1 MNKKSAIARLLSD
14 FINADSIIDA
24 GEIDALN
31 RLYRKYNI
39 DEQDR
44 KNAQTVQFSDAVTE
58 LMQMTFEQRRELID
72 SLKEMA
78 LSDGKCVPQEAMLLM
93 AVDYCLGVERPVK
106 MDAMVLSAES
116 LGVLFDRTK
125 VIYVESQYND
135 ALNEEIKQNLRYIE
149 SELKVIGID
158 FVYMP
163 SV

>member
-58 LMQMTFEQRRELID
+58 LMEVSFEQRR
-72 SLKEMA
+72 
-78 LSDGKCVPQEAMLLM
+78 
-93 AVDYCLGVERPVK
+93 
-106 MDAMVLSAES
+106 
-116 LGVLFDRTK
+116 
-125 VIYVESQYND
+125 
-135 ALNEEIKQNLRYIE
+135 
-149 SELKVIGID
+149 
-158 FVYMP
+158 
-163 SV
+163 